1 MLTNKLASRQAGRP
15 GTKEQRKESDTR
27 NREGHM
33 DLNSPFDQL
42 HHGRVS
48 QRQHGCWV
56 NQERSLPTTSEDI
69 ALQVA
74 IGCRLVKHTSCGLC
88 QRRDGRRREE
98 ACHTAHSAPRARGCK
113 RGQEGGLA
121 ASQTHLVPVPS
132 TAPRSPELASSN
144 PLAILPPRHA
154 QCLPSPHGRRI
165 ARSPRGTPS
174 SPPLDIERSRA
185 PAATPG
191 LPSGL
196 FLVNCRSRR
205 RSG

>member
-1 MLTNKLASRQAGRP
+1 
-15 GTKEQRKESDTR
+15 
-27 NREGHM
+27 M
-33 DLNSPFDQL
+33 DLDSPFDQL

-113 RGQEGGLA
+113 RDRRVAWQ
-121 ASQTHLVPVPS
+121 HHKPVSFQSPPQLLGVRSLRHRTPS
-132 TAPRSPELASSN
+132 RFSLLGVLTICLPRTAIESPEALEARQALRPSISREVE
-144 PLAILPPRHA
+144 LPQQR
-154 QCLPSPHGRRI
+154 
-165 ARSPRGTPS
+165 
-174 SPPLDIERSRA
+174 
-185 PAATPG
+185 PACPVAC
-191 LPSGL
+191 SW
-196 FLVNCRSRR
+196 
-205 RSG
+205 